1 MRILLIHNKYGKFSG
16 EESVLE
22 AQKIL
27 LEEQG
32 NTVQLYS
39 RSSEELIGFWSKV
52 NAFLSGFNNFR
63 SVSEIKQLIFFFRPE
78 IVHIHNLYPLI
89 SPSVLRIIH
98 RLHIPIVMA
107 VHNYRLVCPNGLF
120 FTHGEIC
127 ERCAGGKEWNCIIK
141 NCEGSIAKSV
151 GYALRNFYARKRG
164 LYSSNVS
171 RFVCLTEFQK
181 EKLFENGFSE
191 EKMSVIPAF
200 LNVIPIGEL
209 ARSPKKYIAF
219 SGRVNQQKG
228 FDLII
233 SAMELLEIRN
243 VSTNILPLLAAGQID
258 QNFSKQ
264 FEIPKNIQLQ
274 GMLPKEQM
282 NEFYRKANF
291 LVFASRSYEGA
302 PMVFFEA
309 MQHRLPVIAPR
320 LGAYPEMIE
329 NGFNGLLFNPGDPED
344 LADKIKILS
353 SNQDLCRRL
362 GENGYRKLAE
372 KYSPEIYY
380 QQLISIYNELQ
391 DRLKIDKSIHAEA

>member
-1 MRILLIHNKYGKFSG
+1 
-16 EESVLE
+16 
-22 AQKIL
+22 
-27 LEEQG
+27 
-32 NTVQLYS
+32 
-39 RSSEELIGFWSKV
+39 
-52 NAFLSGFNNFR
+52 
-63 SVSEIKQLIFFFRPE
+63 
-78 IVHIHNLYPLI
+78 
-89 SPSVLRIIH
+89 
-98 RLHIPIVMA
+98 
-107 VHNYRLVCPNGLF
+107 
-120 FTHGEIC
+120 
-127 ERCAGGKEWNCIIK
+127 
-141 NCEGSIAKSV
+141 
-151 GYALRNFYARKRG
+151 
-164 LYSSNVS
+164 
-171 RFVCLTEFQK
+171 
-181 EKLFENGFSE
+181 
-191 EKMSVIPAF
+191 
-200 LNVIPIGEL
+200 
-209 ARSPKKYIAF
+209 
-219 SGRVNQQKG
+219 
-228 FDLII
+228 
-233 SAMELLEIRN
+233 MELLEIRN